1 MMRAADKPPEDDV
14 DLEAETE
21 ILGAGSSPSDES
33 GTDDSSS
40 DIPLHFLG
48 VDEPDFSSNDE
59 ARASK

>member
-1 MMRAADKPPEDDV
+1 MRRAVDQPPDDDV

-21 ILGAGSSPSDES
+21 ILGAGSSPSDEGGS
-33 GTDDSSS
+33 DSSS

-48 VDEPDFSSNDE
+48 VDEPEFSSNDE